1 MYFRSGQRLGSH
13 NTHVFPR
20 GTDGGIILGGCRFNG
35 DWDESFDSE
44 VGQDIIKRCCALV
57 PEPGKPSDLRIIK
70 KGVGFRRKYYSI
82 VTKYRSLLLMTR
94 LT

>member
-20 GTDGGIILGGCRFNG
+20 GADGGIIIGGCRFND
-35 DWDESFDSE
+35 DWDESFNPE

-57 PEPGKPSDLRIIK
+57 PELGQPADLRIIK
-70 KGVGFRRKYYSI
+70 KGVGFRRKYCSI
-82 VTKYRSLLLMTR
+82 LRRVYY
-94 LT
+94 